1 MRNSTFKNEILSP
14 FSPDEIASDQDPFEN
29 FDILIEEIKDTRQP
43 ESKLKQKD
51 VHEVFKSPVSSLS
64 LPAVATKLAKDIDEN
79 QQELN
84 NNDSVNQESSIIDLS
99 NLDIFSDFKVSSS
112 KFFDEDD
119 ISLFEGN
126 KRKRNP
132 SILTST
138 SENITEFNKNIGF
151 KDHESPIIDLSNLDI
166 FSDFDIS
173 SLDGNKAKR
182 NPSIPSSS
190 AEQII
195 VVVSI
200 INTQLELIFLISGCR
215 FYKLRPQSYLP
226 PRN

>member
-1 MRNSTFKNEILSP
+1 MRSSTLKNEISSP

-29 FDILIEEIKDTRQP
+29 FDILIEEIKETRQP

-64 LPAVATKLAKDIDEN
+64 LPAVAIKLAKDIDEN
-79 QQELN
+79 QKELDD
-84 NNDSVNQESSIIDLS
+84 NDSINNESPIIDLS

-112 KFFDEDD
+112 KFFDEEN

-138 SENITEFNKNIGF
+138 SENTTEFNKSNDF
-151 KDHESPIIDLSNLDI
+151 KDYESPIIDLSNLDI

-173 SLDGNKAKR
+173 SLDGNKKKR

-190 AEQII
+190 ADKII
-195 VVVSI
+195 VVVSNK
-200 INTQLELIFLISGCR
+200 NT
-215 FYKLRPQSYLP
+215 
-226 PRN
+226 